1 MVNRY
6 VKLYES
12 FLPLH
17 YFLPVVRMPVLSTD
31 ELTLLAADLVV
42 LSDMLA
48 NLAARKSICEPAA
61 SAEDVP

>member
-1 MVNRY
+1 MLSGDWSSDVCSSD
-6 VKLYES
+6 LC
-12 FLPLH
+12 
-17 YFLPVVRMPVLSTD
+17 LSTD